1 MNRFIVASL
10 AGCLLATNSL
20 PAAPRLHAL
29 FAEHAVLQRNVPVPV
44 WGWAEAGEAITVT
57 CAGQTHRTTADA
69 RGQWTVTLTPMPA
82 GGPFDLA
89 VEGHGRQVAKD
100 ILFGD
105 VWLCG
110 GQSNMEYG
118 MGHVR
123 NAKEELAKA
132 DFPQIRM
139 FTPSPYGRD
148 NLPQANLT
156 GNWTPVSPN
165 KVMGSALGYLFAREI
180 HTTQKVPVGAIHC
193 AAGATAA
200 EWWMSREAVMTIP
213 ELRPKLQEGD
223 RLCDAYASR
232 VEAWQK
238 LYQQAVSSARE
249 LGAPVPL
256 PPTLP
261 DGDPRRAD
269 FGRPSF
275 LYNGMVAPLTRFPI
289 AGVIFYQ
296 GENHA
301 NPEKA
306 PLYYRLFPAL
316 IADWRRAWGQPDL
329 PFLFVQLANH
339 RRVTWE
345 ALCEVRE
352 AQRQALAIPHT
363 GMAVAIDVGD
373 VGDVHCKNKQ
383 EIARRLALIARVQV
397 YGETLEYSGPSVD
410 TVTFLDEEVHVTFT
424 HADGLCFPDG
434 KALGFEVAGADGAYH
449 PATGVIQGNQLII
462 SSAEVS
468 APAAIRYA
476 WRDTPEVSLYNAA
489 KLPASPFRRA
499 KTDPRTP

>member
-1 MNRFIVASL
+1 M
-10 AGCLLATNSL
+10 
-20 PAAPRLHAL
+20 
-29 FAEHAVLQRNVPVPV
+29 
-44 WGWAEAGEAITVT
+44 
-57 CAGQTHRTTADA
+57 
-69 RGQWTVTLTPMPA
+69 
-82 GGPFDLA
+82 
-89 VEGHGRQVAKD
+89 KD

-118 MGHVR
+118 MEHVR
-123 NAKEELAKA
+123 NAKEELAQA
-132 DFPQIRM
+132 DFQQIRM
-139 FTPSPYGRD
+139 FRPSPYGRD

-165 KVMGSALGYLFAREI
+165 KVMGSAVGYLFAREI
-180 HTTQKVPVGAIHC
+180 HTTQNVPVGAIHC
-193 AAGATAA
+193 AVGATAA
-200 EWWMSREAVMTIP
+200 DWWMSREAVITIP
-213 ELRPKLQEGD
+213 ELRPKLEEGD

-232 VEAWQK
+232 VEALQK
-238 LYQQAVSSARE
+238 LYLQSVSSARKS
-249 LGAPVPL
+249 GVPTPL
-256 PPTLP
+256 PPPLP
-261 DGDPRRAD
+261 EGDPRRAD
-269 FGRPSF
+269 FGRPTF

-289 AGVIFYQ
+289 TGVIFYQ

-316 IADWRRAWGQPDL
+316 IADWRRAWGQPDM

-352 AQRQALAIPHT
+352 AQRQAAAIPHT

-397 YGETLEYSGPSVD
+397 YGERLEYSGPSVD
-410 TVTFLDEEVHVTFT
+410 TVTFLDEKVHVTFT
-424 HADGLCFPDG
+424 HADGLSFADG
-434 KALGFEVAGADGAYH
+434 KASGFEVAGADGTYH
-449 PATGVIQGNQLII
+449 QATGVIQGNQISI
-462 SSAEVS
+462 SSAEVP

-489 KLPASPFRRA
+489 NLPASPFRRL